1 MIFNDEMLKYILA
14 SCLLMLSHPLSA
26 SASDV
31 RPEVIWGGLGISS
44 SGETTLAPIARSLLS
59 CTEVNET
66 GNCPIEEFAKSL
78 ILETDFDKVNVVQKY
93 SDSNLSYLASP
104 IVDVEWVNRVELE
117 EGSEPFVYQFI
128 VAGSLI
134 VYEVSP
140 TETQLLFSVPMT
152 VYADRYYSRQLSEQQ
167 EADVFNDMYLNA
179 DTYKGEVGYYNFFHN
194 LVNEAKAVLDRPM
207 KWPNNVQFT
216 GVSYS
221 SDAELALAGE
231 VELAQLSKLFAT
243 WATANLAEATGEP
256 IIPASMGENK
266 LTLVMRD
273 ASRQIVLPK
282 PYYEFDMHVQA
293 LETYKN
299 SQYTCFD
306 VASYFGVKVSGGEM
320 LLDAPIQHGENSC
333 AFLESGSA
341 KESNIYPANIM
352 SQIQQVMFG
361 FSQNTSDMAY
371 IESHIVGDT
380 NAVLNSIEKV
390 KKEVFNGG

>member
-1 MIFNDEMLKYILA
+1 
-14 SCLLMLSHPLSA
+14 
-26 SASDV
+26 
-31 RPEVIWGGLGISS
+31 
-44 SGETTLAPIARSLLS
+44 
-59 CTEVNET
+59 
-66 GNCPIEEFAKSL
+66 
-78 ILETDFDKVNVVQKY
+78 
-93 SDSNLSYLASP
+93 
-104 IVDVEWVNRVELE
+104 
-117 EGSEPFVYQFI
+117 
-128 VAGSLI
+128 
-134 VYEVSP
+134 VSP
-140 TETQLLFSVPMT
+140 SETQLLFSVPMT
-152 VYADRYYSRQLSEQQ
+152 VYADRYYSRHLSEQQ
-167 EADVFNDMYLNA
+167 EADVFKDMYLNA
-179 DTYKGEVGYYNFFHN
+179 DAYKGEVGYYNFFHN

-221 SDAELALAGE
+221 SDAESALAGE
-231 VELAQLSKLFAT
+231 VELTQLSKLFAT

-352 SQIQQVMFG
+352 SQIQQVMFS
-361 FSQNTSDMAY
+361 FSQKTSDMAY
-371 IESHIVGDT
+371 IQSHIVGDT